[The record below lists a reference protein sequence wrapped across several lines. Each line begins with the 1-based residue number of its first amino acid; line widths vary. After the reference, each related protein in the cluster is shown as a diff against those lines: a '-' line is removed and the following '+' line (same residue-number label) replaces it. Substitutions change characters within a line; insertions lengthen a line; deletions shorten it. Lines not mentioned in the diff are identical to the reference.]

1 VIDPSELTDK
11 DLMDSLCEIEDG
23 LSEWEVERVDEWAKV
38 LDKGGILSRGQR
50 AKAEEIF
57 REKA

>member
-1 VIDPSELTDK
+1 MSDPGELTDTE
-11 DLMDSLCEIEDG
+11 LMESLCEIDDG
-23 LSEWEVERVDEWAKV
+23 LSEWEVERVDEWAKHV
-38 LDKGGILSRGQR
+38 SKGGILSRGQR